1 MTYGPQPG
9 WNPNQP
15 PAGGQPGYPP
25 QQPGYPAAP
34 QPGYPGA
41 PPPGYPA
48 PQPGYPAPQP
58 GMPQPGMPQPGFP
71 PQQGAPQPAA
81 TPPPGLPPQQAGYPA
96 PGYPQQPGY
105 PAPGYPQQPGFAP
118 AQYGA
123 APNQPRSPLPIIVGV
138 LTLWFFLAMAYTELV
153 EILAHSGVPM
163 DGAPGLY
170 NMTFFLESNVIEY
183 RAAVAP
189 FAIVL
194 PFGLIMIL
202 LLVAAILLLR
212 RSQRGW
218 VLGLVGAIILVAL
231 RVYAIAAGFIYWN
244 QFIMLVLEVA
254 AIVLLVLPATRNALR
269 RNAPPA
275 WAPPPGYPQR

>member
-1 MTYGPQPG
+1 
-9 WNPNQP
+9 
-15 PAGGQPGYPP
+15 
-25 QQPGYPAAP
+25 
-34 QPGYPGA
+34 
-41 PPPGYPA
+41 
-48 PQPGYPAPQP
+48 
-58 GMPQPGMPQPGFP
+58 MPQPGFP

-81 TPPPGLPPQQAGYPA
+81 APPPGHPQPAAAPPPGFPPQQAGYPA

-105 PAPGYPQQPGFAP
+105 PAPGYSQQPGFAP

-170 NMTFFLESNVIEY
+170 NMAFFLESNVIEY

-218 VLGLVGAIILVAL
+218 VLGLVGAIILAVL

-269 RNAPPA
+269 RKAPPA